1 MSRKL
6 ECGYMSM
13 CEMGR
18 GSEEVNSLLD
28 AKGLL
33 ISLLKEGRCVYDAYY
48 YDGARRRK
56 LDIECS
62 PSGWYT
68 ITEGTWEAE
77 KDEAT

>member
-1 MSRKL
+1 MCKRL
-6 ECGYMSM
+6 ECGYLCNS
-13 CEMGR
+13 EMGR
-18 GSEEVNSLLD
+18 AYEEVRSLFD
-28 AKGLL
+28 AKTLL
-33 ISLLKEGRCVYDAYY
+33 ISLLKEGCCVYDAYY

-68 ITEGTWEAE
+68 ITEGAWEVE